1 MNTFAERLAILR
13 KRAGIKQE
21 DLAVEIGV
29 SIDSIR
35 RWEGGKQEPRV
46 SELIRLADALGIRI
60 NELVGEDTETTTE
73 ITQDRVIKP
82 RQSKPQKKGMIV
94 IQQGN
99 TNIEFP
105 ATPQGYAILKEKL
118 KEVSIN
124 QIAPFSAEEV

>member
-124 QIAPFSAEEV
+124 QLAPFSAEEV